1 MKLRKIISILL
12 CAIFILSLMVGCG
25 SKETVSEDG
34 QKEDVQEET
43 TQPETEDKEG
53 ETEET
58 AEDDDVPP
66 YLNKEG
72 FPIVKEP
79 VTLRIMVKRT
89 SVQPPH
95 EDIYVW
101 QEYEKMTGVK
111 IDWINVPDTDL
122 AEKRNLA
129 IASGEL
135 PDVFLRC
142 GFPDLDVL
150 RYGEQGVFI
159 ELNDLIDKYAPNL
172 KACMETYPEVGKGLP
187 EYNGK
192 IYAAPV
198 LYDSDAILMGTRF
211 FIRKTWLDKLG
222 LSAPTTTDELYEVL
236 KAFKENDPNGNGQA
250 DEIPWTSSSVANVV
264 NALKGA
270 WGLQNRGSKHPNV
283 DWDEEKNDLRFIPI
297 TEEYKEMLQYL
308 RKLYAEGLLDQEIFT
323 MDHAKLIAKGEQD
336 LVGAFNFVNSQA
348 IGATHEKEYEGIPEA
363 LEGPHGHKLWVQ
375 KGPVLSS
382 KGSFQITNVC
392 EYPEVA
398 MRWVDYFYSEEGAT
412 FFYMGVEGVTYKK
425 NPDGTLEYSM
435 PELENMTEGTSFDQ
449 IVGKYT
455 PYMGGGNPQLTKT
468 HYFKGGETQPIPLK
482 AAENVAPYTPNE
494 IWSGF
499 NYTIEEAERLAEL
512 QNDIITYV
520 DSMRAQFITGEAS
533 FDQWDDYVKQI
544 EQMNLSE
551 YMEIYKK
558 GYERY
563 SSN

>member
-1 MKLRKIISILL
+1 MKRIISMLL
-12 CAIFILSLMVGCG
+12 CAILILSLAVGCG
-25 SKETVSEDG
+25 SKDTTAQNDKKEENQSQSAQSEK
-34 QKEDVQEET
+34 KEENVEKTEEKT
-43 TQPETEDKEG
+43 EG
-53 ETEET
+53 E
-58 AEDDDVPP
+58 DIPP

-79 VTLRIMVKRT
+79 ITLKFMVKRT
-89 SVQPPH
+89 AVQPPH
-95 EDIYVW
+95 EEIYVW

-111 IDWINVPDTDL
+111 IEWINVPDTDL

-129 IASGEL
+129 IASGDL
-135 PDVFLRC
+135 PDVFIRC

-172 KACMETYPEVGKGLP
+172 KACMEQYPEVGKGLP

-198 LYDSDAILMGTRF
+198 LYDSEAILTGTRF
-211 FIRKTWLDKLG
+211 FIRRTWIDKLG
-222 LSAPTTTDELYEVL
+222 LSMPTTTDELYEVL
-236 KAFKENDPNGNGQA
+236 KAFKENDPNGNGKA
-250 DEIPWTSSSVANVV
+250 DEIPWTTTNISVIV

-283 DWDEEKNDLRFIPI
+283 DWDEEANDLRFIPI
-297 TEEYKEMLQYL
+297 TDEYKELLQYV
-308 RKLYAEGLLDQEIFT
+308 RKLYSEGLIDQEIFT

-336 LVGAFNFVNSQA
+336 LVGAFNFANSQA
-348 IGATHEKEYEGIPEA
+348 IGASHEQEYEGIPEA

-392 EYPEVA
+392 KYPEVA
-398 MRWVDYFYSEEGAT
+398 MRWIDYFYSEEGAT
-412 FFYMGVEGVTYKK
+412 FFYMGVEGVTYTKK
-425 NPDGTLEYSM
+425 PDGTLEYSIK
-435 PELENMTEGTSFDQ
+435 ELENMPEGTSFDQ

-482 AAENVAPYTPNE
+482 AAQNVAPYAPKE
-494 IWSGF
+494 IWGGF
-499 NYTIEEAERLAEL
+499 NHTIEEAERLAEL

-544 EQMNLSE
+544 QQMNLDE

-563 SSN
+563 SNN